1 MFSMSRLLKIIFV
14 FLICLFIA
22 RPAHALTNNSQ
33 LYLTDY
39 LEFSVFPKLAP
50 ASYQD
55 QLKNA
60 MIMRASGQTSQTNYV
75 CSAEE
80 TEKIN
85 QQGINWLPNLPP
97 FAPADY
103 SKFYLPFIKSGYPDN
118 THQDITKLPNSE
130 SVGCL
135 IIYAQKF
142 FNTLFGSHFIPED
155 IDRVINFAVSNN
167 FNPSLFLAIWLEET
181 HAGDRSPIEFG
192 CGGTAGGIAGFD
204 AQLNC
209 LQNLHP
215 LLKNT
220 PLFHCFLCGY
230 AGDCTANLSC
240 GWTNTDQFLQD
251 KWTAFI
257 QYYNYL
263 TRPGP
268 TQTPTNSS
276 GASTQPDAATITKL
290 YGFTPA
296 TKEVHNYFVAN
307 WSGEKI
313 YLKDFVNHWAP
324 LPEDF
329 GQNQDAYADAYETWK
344 QSDGGK
350 WYQLWPYVQMFT
362 REDTKGFIEAPSGE
376 VHEVKHP
383 HISRT
388 YEVSSA
394 LLFLAPFQPAVA
406 PPVDNSLPTVAN
418 YLTGSGDVAQEGSFT
433 TANPTESPVK
443 FTTYTPFLKEISD
456 NLIGIY
462 SKNSGIFNIFNT
474 GPAYPKDIH
483 GLDKNSDSAAK
494 SKFYYRFLGSDFKAK
509 EYIQS
514 VLQPFIGNY

>member
-1 MFSMSRLLKIIFV
+1 
-14 FLICLFIA
+14 
-22 RPAHALTNNSQ
+22 
-33 LYLTDY
+33 
-39 LEFSVFPKLAP
+39 
-50 ASYQD
+50 
-55 QLKNA
+55 
-60 MIMRASGQTSQTNYV
+60 MIMRAS
-75 CSAEE
+75 
-80 TEKIN
+80 
-85 QQGINWLPNLPP
+85 
-97 FAPADY
+97 
-103 SKFYLPFIKSGYPDN
+103 
-118 THQDITKLPNSE
+118 
-130 SVGCL
+130 
-135 IIYAQKF
+135 
-142 FNTLFGSHFIPED
+142 
-155 IDRVINFAVSNN
+155 
-167 FNPSLFLAIWLEET
+167 
-181 HAGDRSPIEFG
+181 
-192 CGGTAGGIAGFD
+192 
-204 AQLNC
+204 
-209 LQNLHP
+209 
-215 LLKNT
+215 
-220 PLFHCFLCGY
+220 
-230 AGDCTANLSC
+230 AN
-240 GWTNTDQFLQD
+240 
-251 KWTAFI
+251 
-257 QYYNYL
+257 
-263 TRPGP
+263 
-268 TQTPTNSS
+268 
-276 GASTQPDAATITKL
+276 PDADAITKL

-296 TKEVHNYFVAN
+296 TMQIHDYEISTPLGKFKLSQLEPKPLDNPEALTQ
-307 WSGEKI
+307 W
-313 YLKDFVNHWAP
+313 LK
-324 LPEDF
+324 
-329 GQNQDAYADAYETWK
+329 
-344 QSDGGK
+344 SDTAK
-350 WYQLWPYVQMFT
+350 VWPYIPMFT